1 MSQVSPPTNQPLEPA
16 IPPESGA
23 QPTSY
28 AKVAGRGLLL
38 TLASFMV
45 NKGFTLGAQL
55 VLAAMLSEYDF
66 GVVGLATA
74 ISMYVQTFRD
84 GGVRE
89 MLVQRSDRYEE
100 LEGQFFWLS
109 TAMNFAVALVL
120 GLAGG
125 ICAYI
130 YVERGK
136 LHEASEL
143 STLVW
148 IMAAALPLG
157 SATTVLHAKLRIDLR
172 FKALAWFTI
181 LSGIVRYGG
190 QIALA
195 LMGWGPMS
203 IVIPTVLVAAV
214 ESVFCIVATGRH
226 PWAGPAHVK
235 RWYGTLRQTIWLIL
249 GSAATGVSNFG
260 YILLIGLFLSIEE
273 TGVYTWT
280 VLILM
285 QIETLVAQSVVTVL
299 FPVLARLQHEPQRQ
313 GAAAIRVVR
322 ACALVVSPM
331 AITLAACFP
340 ALNELLF
347 NGKWAAATVPM
358 TILALFYPLRTVFV
372 TVPHALLQSQGR
384 FRAWFMLWFTN
395 VIGLLC
401 ISALGAWIF
410 GTTAGVA
417 WCVGAFLGI
426 NCLWSTARVLK
437 PLGIARRETVRS
449 ALTAPLIGIIAGG
462 LAIYVDRAIVAPWC
476 SVHITDSVRVIG
488 HSFSLAQIAR
498 VAFAATISLGVY
510 GVAIRALA
518 AHQMHEALSILPQR
532 LSKPISSL
540 LRLR

>member
-1 MSQVSPPTNQPLEPA
+1 
-16 IPPESGA
+16 
-23 QPTSY
+23 
-28 AKVAGRGLLL
+28 
-38 TLASFMV
+38 
-45 NKGFTLGAQL
+45 
-55 VLAAMLSEYDF
+55 
-66 GVVGLATA
+66 
-74 ISMYVQTFRD
+74 
-84 GGVRE
+84 
-89 MLVQRSDRYEE
+89 
-100 LEGQFFWLS
+100 
-109 TAMNFAVALVL
+109 
-120 GLAGG
+120 
-125 ICAYI
+125 
-130 YVERGK
+130 
-136 LHEASEL
+136 
-143 STLVW
+143 
-148 IMAAALPLG
+148 
-157 SATTVLHAKLRIDLR
+157 
-172 FKALAWFTI
+172 
-181 LSGIVRYGG
+181 
-190 QIALA
+190 
-195 LMGWGPMS
+195 
-203 IVIPTVLVAAV
+203 
-214 ESVFCIVATGRH
+214 
-226 PWAGPAHVK
+226 
-235 RWYGTLRQTIWLIL
+235 
-249 GSAATGVSNFG
+249 
-260 YILLIGLFLSIEE
+260 
-273 TGVYTWT
+273 
-280 VLILM
+280 M

-384 FRAWFMLWFTN
+384 FQAWFMLWFTN

-401 ISALGAWIF
+401 VSALGAWIF

-417 WCVGAFLGI
+417 WCVGAFIGV

-437 PLGIARRETVRS
+437 PLGISRRETVRS

-462 LAIYVDRAIVAPWC
+462 LAIYFDRAIVAPWC

-498 VAFAATISLGVY
+498 VAFAATISLGLY
-510 GVAIRALA
+510 GVAIRVLA